1 MSTLRDRTRT
11 RRTLMMAG
19 LAAALSLLA
28 VAAHLSGGATASR
41 LSAASAR
48 TGQPVFPGF
57 AAWRAGASA
66 IRITLADE
74 TYMLV
79 ATGEGWRLG
88 SREGYPVRQ
97 DRLAEL
103 ATGLESLI
111 WNMPRTQDP
120 DKLGRIGL
128 GDPRESG
135 TGALLELIGRDGEV
149 GAALITGRKGE
160 FTYARRPDETLAFR
174 VTGNLP
180 PLYSSEAWLDLRFL
194 DIHEDAVSAVRL
206 TDSEGESLFLTRE
219 VGSNDRSFRPA
230 PPYQNYR
237 LTSRLAV
244 TGPALALTRFLPIGV
259 KPDTD
264 LGTRPV
270 GRHITQTHDG
280 LEVDVRAYREPDGF
294 FITMRATEAG
304 EGARRGAAINERASG
319 WAFKLTPTDW
329 ADYTPRVSTIV
340 RPPT

>member
-1 MSTLRDRTRT
+1 MSTLRDRQRT
-11 RRTLMMAG
+11 RRTLVLAG

-28 VAAHLSGGATASR
+28 VAAQLGGGAPMATSV
-41 LSAASAR
+41 R
-48 TGQPVFPGF
+48 TGEPVFPDF
-57 AAWRAGASA
+57 AAQRAEASA

-74 TYMLV
+74 TYLLV
-79 ATGEGWRLG
+79 ATGEGWRLD

-97 DRLAEL
+97 DRLVEL
-103 ATGLESLI
+103 ANGLESLV
-111 WNMPRTQDP
+111 WDTPRTGDP

-135 TGALLELIGRDGEV
+135 TGALLEVIGPGGEI

-160 FTYARRPDETLAFR
+160 FIYARRPDETLAFR

-180 PLYSSEAWLDLRFL
+180 PLYSSEAWLDLGFL

-206 TDSEGESLFLTRE
+206 TDNEGESLFLTRE
-219 VGSNDRSFRPA
+219 VGSNERSFQPA
-230 PPYQNYR
+230 PPYQSYR

-259 KPDTD
+259 KPEAA
-264 LGTRPV
+264 LRTRAV

-280 LEVDVRAYREPDGF
+280 LEVDVRAYREADGF
-294 FITMRATEAG
+294 FITMRAIEAG
-304 EGARRGAAINERASG
+304 EGATRGAAINQRATG
-319 WAFKLTPTDW
+319 WAFQLTATDW

-340 RPPT
+340 RPPG